1 MAAAHGCATRE
12 EDFMDFQF
20 TDDQRLWS
28 ETVHRFMDREVGREY
43 TREHD
48 QSREFP
54 EGAYR
59 KIAKQ
64 GWLGLLVPERYGG
77 VDADPVMYAIFCE
90 AIAKFSLD
98 FAACVM
104 TSMFTA
110 TNISSS
116 GTDEQREQYLP
127 GFLAGERK
135 FSIAI
140 SEPGAGSDAAGVSTR
155 ARLDSDTEEW
165 VLDGNKVF
173 CSGAHLPG
181 ATIAVLARTGDERHR
196 GLSLILVPNDT
207 PGVDVR
213 KMNTIV
219 RRSLGTTEIFFSD
232 VRVPRTNIIGEPGQ
246 GWQIV
251 GQHLEYERL
260 SLAASYVGNARTA
273 LDDTIEYTKGRTQFG
288 RPLSSFQVLKHRMAE
303 NECHV
308 EAARL
313 LVYNAA
319 TKMARGER
327 AMKEVSMAKVFA
339 ADTAFQTSFNGMQAL
354 GGYAQLPEYD
364 MERYFREAK
373 HAMVG
378 GGANEIQRS
387 IIAKEMGL

>member
-1 MAAAHGCATRE
+1 
-12 EDFMDFQF
+12 MDFSF
-20 TDDQRLWS
+20 TDEQHLWH
-28 ETVHRFMDREVGREY
+28 ETLHRFMEQEVGRAY

-48 QSREFP
+48 ESREFP
-54 EGAYR
+54 HEAYQ
-59 KIAKQ
+59 KIADQ
-64 GWLGLLVPERYGG
+64 GWLGVLVPEEHGG
-77 VDADPVMYAIFCE
+77 LEADPIMYAIFCE

-110 TNISSS
+110 TNISAS
-116 GTDEQREQYLP
+116 GTDAQREEYLP
-127 GFLAGERK
+127 GFLSGERK

-140 SEPGAGSDAAGVSTR
+140 SEPGAGSDAAGVKTR
-155 ARLDSDTEEW
+155 ARLDDSGEEW
-165 VLDGNKVF
+165 ILDGNKVF
-173 CSGAHLPG
+173 CSGAHLPN
-181 ATIAVLARTGDERHR
+181 ATICVLARTGDDRHK
-196 GLSLILVPNDT
+196 GLSLILVPNTT
-207 PGVDVR
+207 PGVDIR

-219 RRSLGTTEIFFSD
+219 RRSLGTTEIFLED
-232 VRVPRTNIIGEPGQ
+232 VRVPRDNIIGSPGD
-246 GWQIV
+246 GWRII

-260 SLAASYVGNARTA
+260 SLAASYIGNARTA

-303 NECHV
+303 NECEV

-313 LVYNAA
+313 LVYAA
-319 TKMARGER
+319 ASKMTRGEK
-327 AMKEVSMAKVFA
+327 AVKEVSMAKVFA
-339 ADTAFQTSFNGMQAL
+339 ADTAFKTSFNGMQAL

>member
-1 MAAAHGCATRE
+1 
-12 EDFMDFQF
+12 MDFQF
-20 TDDQRLWS
+20 TDDQHLWH

-54 EGAYR
+54 EEAYR
-59 KIAKQ
+59 KIADQ

-116 GTDEQREQYLP
+116 GTDEQRDRYLP

-155 ARLDSDTEEW
+155 ARLDADTDEW

-181 ATIAVLARTGDERHR
+181 ATIAVLARTGEDRHR

-207 PGVDVR
+207 PGVDIR

-219 RRSLGTTEIFFSD
+219 RRSLGTTEIFFED
-232 VRVPRTNIIGEPGQ
+232 GRVPNANIIGEPGH
-246 GWQIV
+246 GWQII

-273 LDDTIEYTKGRTQFG
+273 LNDTIEYTKERKQFG

-303 NECHV
+303 NECQV

-313 LVYNAA
+313 LVYSAA
-319 TKMARGER
+319 TKMARGQR

>member
-1 MAAAHGCATRE
+1 V
-12 EDFMDFQF
+12 DFQF
-20 TDDQRLWS
+20 TDEQHLWR
-28 ETVHRFMDREVGREY
+28 ETLHRFMDKEVGREY

-54 EGAYR
+54 DEAYQ
-59 KIAKQ
+59 KIADN
-64 GWLGLLVPERYGG
+64 GWLGLLVPEAQGG
-77 VDADPVMYAIFCE
+77 LDADPIMYAIFCE

-98 FAACVM
+98 TAACVM
-104 TSMFTA
+104 TSMFTGN
-110 TNISSS
+110 NISANGS
-116 GTDEQREQYLP
+116 EAQRERYLP
-127 GFLAGERK
+127 PFLSGKQK
-135 FSIAI
+135 FSVSI
-140 SEPGAGSDAAGVSTR
+140 SEPGAGSDAAGVTTK
-155 ARLDSDTEEW
+155 ARLEGDEW
-165 VLDGNKVF
+165 VINGNKVF
-173 CSGAHLPG
+173 CSGAHLPNT
-181 ATIAVLARTGDERHR
+181 TITVLARTGEDKHG
-196 GLSLILVPNDT
+196 GLSLILVPNTT
-207 PGVDVR
+207 PGLDIR

-219 RRSLGTTEIFFSD
+219 RKSLGTTEIFLED
-232 VRVPRTNIIGEPGQ
+232 VRVPRENIIGEVNR
-246 GWQIV
+246 GWEYINT
-251 GQHLEYERL
+251 HLEYERL

-288 RPLSSFQVLKHRMAE
+288 RSLSSFQVLKHRMAE
-303 NECHV
+303 NECEV

-327 AMKEVSMAKVFA
+327 AIKEVSMAKVFA
-339 ADTAFQTSFNGMQAL
+339 ANTAFKVAFNGMQAL

-378 GGANEIQRS
+378 GGANEIQHS

>member
-1 MAAAHGCATRE
+1 
-12 EDFMDFQF
+12 MDFQF
-20 TDDQRLWS
+20 TDDQRLWN

-155 ARLDSDTEEW
+155 ARLDSDTDEW

>member
-1 MAAAHGCATRE
+1 
-12 EDFMDFQF
+12 MDFQF
-20 TDDQRLWS
+20 TDDQHLWH

-54 EGAYR
+54 EEAYR
-59 KIAKQ
+59 KIADQ

-116 GTDEQREQYLP
+116 GTDEQRDQYLP

-155 ARLDSDTEEW
+155 ARLDADTDEW

-181 ATIAVLARTGDERHR
+181 ATIAVLARTGEDRHS

-207 PGVDVR
+207 PGVDIR

-219 RRSLGTTEIFFSD
+219 RRSLGTTEIFLED
-232 VRVPRTNIIGEPGQ
+232 VRVPSANIIGEPGH
-246 GWQIV
+246 GWEII

-260 SLAASYVGNARTA
+260 SLAATYVGNARTA
-273 LDDTIEYTKGRTQFG
+273 LNDTIEYTKERTQFG

-303 NECHV
+303 NECQV

-313 LVYNAA
+313 LVYSAA
-319 TKMARGER
+319 TKMARGQR